1 MRYQQKDG
9 KRDRKKEIERDR
21 MTDKQKEIILLTFIH
36 IIKKTYSFCNKSINK
51 LFRFFYKMFSV
62 GYSLGKVWGPT
73 GGSRGTESITPER
86 KGLNYFIAEFK
97 KEYLC
102 TCTSIT
108 VEVEDICIYEADG
121 PEDLTLKN
129 CS

>member
-51 LFRFFYKMFSV
+51 LFRFLIKCFQLDILWEKY
-62 GYSLGKVWGPT
+62 GDL
-73 GGSRGTESITPER
+73 R
-86 KGLNYFIAEFK
+86 A
-97 KEYLC
+97 
-102 TCTSIT
+102 
-108 VEVEDICIYEADG
+108 EVEE
-121 PEDLTLKN
+121 LKALHRKEKV
-129 CS
+129 